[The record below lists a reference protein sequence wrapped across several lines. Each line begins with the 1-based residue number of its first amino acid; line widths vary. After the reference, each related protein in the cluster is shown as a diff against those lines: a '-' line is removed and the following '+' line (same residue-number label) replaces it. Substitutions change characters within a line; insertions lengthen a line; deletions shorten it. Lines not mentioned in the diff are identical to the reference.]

1 MRSKQAHAIAVVL
14 NGQRYSFFS
23 RLIAASVLTV
33 ALVWAGLVKAEET
46 TVTHGISTFGTL
58 KYAQDFAHLDYVNP
72 DAPKGG
78 EISIWAQ
85 GTFDSMNP
93 YSTKGRAGALT
104 TVFFESLL
112 TGTADEIGS
121 SYCFLCTTMEFP
133 ESKDWVIF
141 NIRDDVTFSD
151 GSPLTAK
158 DVKFTYEM
166 FLEQGLPSYRRVLGQ
181 QVQGAEVL
189 DPRRIK
195 FIFKPDVP
203 RRDLIE
209 AVGGLPVFS
218 QAWFEQT
225 GAQLDES
232 RMEAAIGS
240 GPYVLDSFDANARIV
255 YRLNPDYWGRNH
267 PFSIGTS
274 NFEKIRIEYFGDSVA
289 AFEGF
294 KAGAYTFRLENFSKT
309 WATQYDFPAIE
320 DGTYFK
326 GELPSGNM
334 ATGQSFVFNLLR
346 PKFQDIRV
354 RKAIALM
361 FNFEWSNESLFFG
374 LYARINSFWENSDLA
389 AEGVPTPAEVTLLR
403 PLVDDGLL
411 PESILTETAV
421 DGPVSSARQLD
432 RRNLRAASAL
442 LDEAS
447 WLVGDDGKRRN
458 DAGEVLSVEF
468 LGVSPSFDRI
478 VNPYVANLVTLG
490 IDAKWTR
497 VDSAQYTARTRA
509 KDFDMTN
516 DSFSMNHEPGAG
528 LKQYFGSDGA
538 ETSVFNSAS
547 LQDPAVDR
555 LIEIVT
561 RAETKEDLH
570 IAVKALDRVLRSQ
583 VFWVP
588 QFYKDVHTVSYLDI
602 YEHPDPL
609 PPFALGYLDFWWLNP
624 EKEAKLKAAG
634 KL

>member
-1 MRSKQAHAIAVVL
+1 MRPKQAHAIAVA
-14 NGQRYSFFS
+14 GEQQAHSSFAKFV
-23 RLIAASVLTV
+23 AAALMSV
-33 ALVWAGLVKAEET
+33 ALVWAGLAKAGEIT
-46 TVTHGISTFGTL
+46 KTHGISTFGTL

-93 YSTKGRAGALT
+93 YSTKGRSGGLA

-133 ESKDWVIF
+133 ENKDWVIF

-151 GSPLTAK
+151 GSPLTAE
-158 DVKFTYEM
+158 DVKFTYEL
-166 FLEQGLPSYRRVLGQ
+166 FLEQGLPSYRAVLGQ
-181 QVQGAEVL
+181 QVESAQVL
-189 DPRRIK
+189 EPNRLK
-195 FIFKPDVP
+195 FTFKPDVP
-203 RRDLIE
+203 KRDLIE
-209 AVGGLPVFS
+209 NVGGLPIFS
-218 QAWFEQT
+218 KAWFQST

-232 RMEAAIGS
+232 RMEPAIGS
-240 GPYVLDSFDANARIV
+240 GAYVLDSFDANARIV
-255 YRLNPDYWGRNH
+255 YRRNPDYWGVDH
-267 PFSIGTS
+267 PFSVGAN
-274 NFEKIRIEYFGDSVA
+274 NFDTIRIEYFGDSVA

-294 KAGAYTFRLENFSKT
+294 KAGAYSFRLENFSKT
-309 WATQYDFPAIE
+309 WATQYDFPAIK

-326 GELPSGNM
+326 GKLPDGNM

-389 AEGVPTPAEVTLLR
+389 AVGVPTPQEVAVLR
-403 PLVDDGLL
+403 PLVEDGLL
-411 PESILTETAV
+411 PESILTESAI

-432 RRNLRAASAL
+432 RRNLRTASAL
-442 LDEAS
+442 LDEAG

-478 VNPYVANLVTLG
+478 VNPYVANLVSLG
-490 IDAKWTR
+490 IDAKLTR

-516 DSFSMNHEPGAG
+516 DSFSMNQEPGLS
-528 LKQYFGSDGA
+528 LKQYFGSEGA
-538 ETSVFNSAS
+538 AKSVFNSAS

-555 LIEIVT
+555 LIQVVA
-561 RAETKEDLH
+561 RAETKEDMH
-570 IAVKALDRVLRSQ
+570 IAVKALDRVLRAQ

-588 QFYKDVHTVSYLDI
+588 QWYKNVHTVSYLNI

-609 PPFALGYLDFWWLNP
+609 PPFALGYLDFWWINP
-624 EKEAKLKAAG
+624 EKEAALKAAG

>member
-1 MRSKQAHAIAVVL
+1 MRPKQAHAIAVARD
-14 NGQRYSFFS
+14 QQQISFAGKFVG
-23 RLIAASVLTV
+23 ASFLVV
-33 ALVWAGLVKAEET
+33 ALAWAGLAKAEEIT
-46 TVTHGISTFGTL
+46 ITHGISTFGTL
-58 KYAQDFAHLDYVNP
+58 KYAQDFTHLDYVNP

-78 EISIWAQ
+78 EISISAQ

-93 YSTKGRAGALT
+93 YSVKGRAGALS
-104 TVFFESLL
+104 TVFFEALL

-121 SYCFLCTTMEFP
+121 AYCFLCTTMEYP

-151 GSPLTAK
+151 GSPLTAQ
-158 DVKFTYEM
+158 DVAFTYEL
-166 FLEQGLPSYRRVLGQ
+166 FLEQGLPSYRAVLGQ
-181 QVQGAEVL
+181 QVESAEVL
-189 DPRRIK
+189 EANRIK
-195 FIFKPDVP
+195 FTFKPDVP

-209 AVGGLPVFS
+209 NVGGLPVFS
-218 QAWFEQT
+218 KAWFDST

-232 RMEAAIGS
+232 RMEPAIGS
-240 GPYVLDSFDANARIV
+240 GAYVLDSFDPNARIV
-255 YRLNPDYWGRNH
+255 YRRNPDYWGANH
-267 PFSIGTS
+267 PFSVGAK
-274 NFEKIRIEYFGDSVA
+274 NFDKIRVEYFGDFVA

-294 KAGAYTFRLENFSKT
+294 KAGAYTFRIESFSKT
-309 WATQYDFPAIE
+309 WATQYDFPAIK

-326 GELPSGNM
+326 GELPDGNM
-334 ATGQSFVFNLLR
+334 ASGQSFVFNLLR

-354 RKAIALM
+354 RKAIAMM

-374 LYARINSFWENSDLA
+374 QYARINSFWENSELA
-389 AEGVPTPAEVTLLR
+389 AQGVPTPQEVALLR

-411 PESILTETAV
+411 PDSILSEAAV

-442 LDEAS
+442 LDEAG
-447 WLVGDDGKRRN
+447 WPVGDDGKRRN
-458 DAGEVLSVEF
+458 DAGDVLSVEF

-478 VNPYVANLVTLG
+478 VNPYVANLISLG
-490 IDAKWTR
+490 IDAKLTR

-509 KDFDMTN
+509 KDFDITN
-516 DSFSMNHEPGAG
+516 DSFSMNREPGAG
-528 LKQYFGSDGA
+528 LKQYFGSAGA
-538 ETSVFNSAS
+538 EQSVFNSAS

-561 RAETKEDLH
+561 RADTKEDLH
-570 IAVKALDRVLRSQ
+570 IAVKALDRVLRAQ

-588 QFYKDVHTVSYLDI
+588 QWYKDVHTVSYLDI
-602 YEHPDPL
+602 YEHPDVL
-609 PPFALGYLDFWWLNP
+609 PPFALGYLDFWWLDP
-624 EKEAKLKAAG
+624 EKEAAMKAAG